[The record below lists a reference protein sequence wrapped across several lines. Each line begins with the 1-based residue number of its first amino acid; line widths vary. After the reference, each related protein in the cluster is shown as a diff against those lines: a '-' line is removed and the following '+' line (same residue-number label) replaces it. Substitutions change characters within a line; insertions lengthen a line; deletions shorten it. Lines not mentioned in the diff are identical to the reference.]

1 MLRYAMDERPEQR
14 LTIRLDLGA
23 GIRVGPGK
31 IALLE
36 AIDTEGSIAGAG
48 RKLKMS
54 YKRAWDLTEELNKS
68 FSDPLI
74 AKSPGGSHG
83 GGAQLTAAGKALVKH
98 YREIEQASHKAS
110 QTSLKAVTNLL

>member
-1 MLRYAMDERPEQR
+1 MDKTTAQR

-36 AIDTEGSIAGAG
+36 AIDAEGSISGAG

-54 YKRAWDLTEELNKS
+54 YKRAWDLIEELNRHFGGS
-68 FSDPLI
+68 LVE
-74 AKSPGGSHG
+74 KSPGGSNG
-83 GGAQLTAAGKALVKH
+83 GGAHLTDGGKALVKH
-98 YREIEQASHKAS
+98 YRAIERTSHEASR
-110 QTSLKAVTNLL
+110 TSLRAVKKLIREPS